1 MRDIMNYGS
10 GGWMMSGM
18 WLISGLFWIAII
30 AGVVLLVKWLT
41 DRNGQGKTSTTA
53 SESPLDILK
62 KRYAKGEIDKEAFEQ
77 MKRDLS

>member
-1 MRDIMNYGS
+1 MPDIMNYGS

-18 WLISGLFWIAII
+18 WLISSLFWIAII

-41 DRNGQGKTSTTA
+41 DRNDQGRTSTTA

-62 KRYAKGEIDKEAFEQ
+62 KRYAKGEIDKDAFEQ

>member
-1 MRDIMNYGS
+1 MPDVMNYGS

-30 AGVVLLVKWLT
+30 AGVVLLVKWLSE
-41 DRNGQGKTSTTA
+41 RNDQGRTSNTA
-53 SESPLDILK
+53 SESPLDIKK